1 MTTDSKMIEPQTQAE
16 SRRWLRLGPAAAV
29 AGGALWLMSLLLPYL
44 IPAEQGSGADYQITS
59 VPLFSFY
66 VAMGAAAFL
75 LFPIAVSG
83 LRLRAARQATSMG
96 AAGKIGAILVWIGA
110 VLFSLQF
117 VALIAGAI
125 SGTPIQFFVLYFFA
139 VPLFSLGMIL
149 VGISALRALRG
160 QPGRIA
166 PLLIAVF
173 ALLAFLI
180 EADPYHDIA
189 FVLFGLTWVL
199 LGLNMRRNR

>member
-1 MTTDSKMIEPQTQAE
+1 
-16 SRRWLRLGPAAAV
+16 
-29 AGGALWLMSLLLPYL
+29 
-44 IPAEQGSGADYQITS
+44 
-59 VPLFSFY
+59 
-66 VAMGAAAFL
+66 
-75 LFPIAVSG
+75 
-83 LRLRAARQATSMG
+83 MG

-110 VLFSLQF
+110 VLFLLQF

-125 SGTPIQFFVLYFFA
+125 SGTPTQFLVLYFQFLVLYFFA

-199 LGLNMRRNR
+199 LGLDMRRNL